1 MAPQVEQ
8 CGGGGGLSLC
18 CLWITSPTWSRVFH
32 GRPQG
37 LRVSGGSTCAAIGR
51 EYTFPSCS
59 GGISGGGAGTAS
71 LY

>member
-8 CGGGGGLSLC
+8 CGGGRGLSFC
-18 CLWITSPTWSRVFH
+18 CRWITSPAWSRVFR
-32 GRPQG
+32 GRLQG

-51 EYTFPSCS
+51 GYLFLCCS
-59 GGISGGGAGTAS
+59 GGISGGGAGAAS